1 MGKGRNSSLPLD
13 TYNITRYHI
22 YMKNRYVGIDKFVG
36 LDGTTTYFVMEVNDN
51 KSKIVY
57 RSSSKNGAYQVAHK
71 YARLNVIPLYE
82 TVYNALVS

>member
-1 MGKGRNSSLPLD
+1 
-13 TYNITRYHI
+13 
-22 YMKNRYVGIDKFVG
+22 MKNRYVGIDKFVG

-82 TVYNALVS
+82 TIYNALVDDNGVTHLHPVKQNKIVA